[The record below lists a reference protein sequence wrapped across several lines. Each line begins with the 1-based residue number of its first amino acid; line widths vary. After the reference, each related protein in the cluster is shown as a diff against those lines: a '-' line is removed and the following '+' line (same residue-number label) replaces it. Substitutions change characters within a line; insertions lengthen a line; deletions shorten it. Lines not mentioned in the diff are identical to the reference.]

1 MNQDR
6 VGANQRTLHR
16 MKNEIAERL
25 VAPDHKVNAS
35 ALFYVQ
41 LAVTYLGKEE
51 RKTGIRYNNDVLK
64 ELVKNTVGRGALIYY
79 SGVIKPMLRMELGEA
94 KMSAD
99 ADIIEQV
106 LSYRYFD
113 ERTRQALGDVFD
125 EIKHYSIH
133 QLVLYQ
139 YRDDAHAMNG
149 WTPNAPS
156 STHTRRKA
164 KTKTKPKRKQNARR
178 LRKAARST

>member
-6 VGANQRTLHR
+6 VGASQRTLHR

-25 VAPDHKVNAS
+25 VAPDHKANS
-35 ALFYVQ
+35 GALFYLQ
-41 LAVTYLGKEE
+41 LAVTYLGNEE

-79 SGVIKPMLRMELGEA
+79 SRVIKPMLRMELGET
-94 KMSAD
+94 KMNAD

-106 LSYRYFD
+106 LLRRYFD
-113 ERTRQALGDVFD
+113 ERTRQALGDVVFV
-125 EIKHYSIH
+125 EIVHYSIY

-139 YRDDAHAMNG
+139 YRDDAHTMNG

-156 STHTRRKA
+156 STHTRCKA
-164 KTKTKPKRKQNARR
+164 KKTKTTLKRKRG
-178 LRKAARST
+178 LLGKAARTA